1 MFLQN
6 KENLSH
12 NVNSAFAKYGP
23 QKYVN
28 GISSEKEKSKKNHN
42 VQRKIITET
51 CLIMYKEKAYRK
63 GGCHWHP
70 MLCHLKHQFPGMQ

>member
-28 GISSEKEKSKKNHN
+28 GISSEKKKIKEKS
-42 VQRKIITET
+42 
-51 CLIMYKEKAYRK
+51 
-63 GGCHWHP
+63 
-70 MLCHLKHQFPGMQ
+70 

>member
-23 QKYVN
+23 QKHVN
-28 GISSEKEKSKKNHN
+28 GISSEKKIKEKS
-42 VQRKIITET
+42 
-51 CLIMYKEKAYRK
+51 
-63 GGCHWHP
+63 
-70 MLCHLKHQFPGMQ
+70 

>member
-1 MFLQN
+1 MSTQHLQSMDHRN
-6 KENLSH
+6 MSM
-12 NVNSAFAKYGP
+12 AFQVK
-23 QKYVN
+23 K
-28 GISSEKEKSKKNHN
+28 KKSKKNHN